1 MRKLFT
7 CKCEEITMMCC
18 YMKELVYKPNA
29 YRGYQTLNDLVPST
43 SDLTSYYNLHS
54 SHTSL
59 STVSQASQAP
69 ASGPLHSLFPLP
81 GMLVLR
87 YSLGQLPYCFWFFVH
102 VSSPKRGLG
111 WPAFFKIPTTRQPPP
126 PVPNHPYS
134 ALFFPRVF
142 ISF

>member
-1 MRKLFT
+1 MT
-7 CKCEEITMMCC
+7 CC

-87 YSLGQLPYCFWFFVH
+87 YSLGQLPYCF
-102 VSSPKRGLG
+102 
-111 WPAFFKIPTTRQPPP
+111 
-126 PVPNHPYS
+126 
-134 ALFFPRVF
+134 
-142 ISF
+142 